1 MNIKVFYAITDDLV
15 FKHLFSR
22 EEILRDFLNSYYEY
36 MNEQLKVVRVK
47 SNIDEVIK
55 GSKRKYKVYYGD
67 IMAYID
73 NGEIVSIEMYQQF
86 GKKEYQK
93 SLSYI
98 SRKYANQY
106 ERGKEYKGR
115 KVTGINIIKHNYYK
129 RSKISD
135 YVFVDKI
142 DMEINK
148 EYLEMILINVEEVK
162 KMVYNKEEKRFIRWI
177 RLIGAESM
185 EEIKRIG
192 GSDEVMEQAIKYM
205 EEFLKDEEIQDIYDK
220 IADVEYNAE
229 QAGIIKTAKNMI
241 QNGLSVSEIM
251 KYTGLSKEEVEALE

>member
-1 MNIKVFYAITDDLV
+1 
-15 FKHLFSR
+15 
-22 EEILRDFLNSYYEY
+22 
-36 MNEQLKVVRVK
+36 
-47 SNIDEVIK
+47 
-55 GSKRKYKVYYGD
+55 
-67 IMAYID
+67 
-73 NGEIVSIEMYQQF
+73 
-86 GKKEYQK
+86 
-93 SLSYI
+93 
-98 SRKYANQY
+98 
-106 ERGKEYKGR
+106 
-115 KVTGINIIKHNYYK
+115 
-129 RSKISD
+129 
-135 YVFVDKI
+135 
-142 DMEINK
+142 MEINK

>member
-1 MNIKVFYAITDDLV
+1 MEKKNIK
-15 FKHLFSR
+15 
-22 EEILRDFLNSYYEY
+22 
-36 MNEQLKVVRVK
+36 
-47 SNIDEVIK
+47 
-55 GSKRKYKVYYGD
+55 KVYQ
-67 IMAYID
+67 I
-73 NGEIVSIEMYQQF
+73 Q
-86 GKKEYQK
+86 
-93 SLSYI
+93 

-220 IADVEYNAE
+220 IADVEYRAKEDGLE
-229 QAGIIKTAKNMI
+229 QGIIKTAKNMI